1 MTMKKPLKGKVALVM
16 GVASEESIAWAIA
29 QELTRQGAR
38 VILGYQFRFHSRIM
52 QLAPTLPHLI
62 AFERCDIRNPE
73 EVAAFFAKVTV
84 PIDIVVHAIA
94 FAPKT
99 AFEGR
104 LVETTEEDFTT
115 ALVTSAH
122 SLATLMNAARGHM
135 PNGGSVIALS
145 YIGGVRVSA
154 KYKVMG
160 VAKAALEAYVRE
172 LAADL
177 GSDGIRVN
185 AISAGPIRT
194 IAASGLP
201 ELDLMLEYN
210 RKVSPMHRDV
220 TQEDVGACAAFLASD
235 GAQMITGQT
244 IYVDGG
250 LLDHRRPGCERGV
263 TLGVG
268 APEPVGR
275 HRSSSRGVSDLVG
288 QPGLTYT

>member
-1 MTMKKPLKGKVALVM
+1 MTIKKPLKGKVALVM

-29 QELTRQGAR
+29 KELTRQGAR

-62 AFERCDIRNPE
+62 AYERCDVTKPE
-73 EVAAFFAKVTV
+73 EIDAFFEKVTT
-84 PIDIVVHAIA
+84 PIDIVIHAIA

-99 AFEGR
+99 AFDGR
-104 LVETTEEDFTT
+104 VVETSTEDFTT

-122 SLATLMNAARGHM
+122 SLATLMNETHKHM

-177 GSDGIRVN
+177 GPEGIRVN

-210 RKVSPMHRDV
+210 RKVSPMRRDV
-220 TQEDVGACAAFLASD
+220 TQKDVGACAAFLASD
-235 GAQMITGQT
+235 GARMITGQT

-250 LLDHRRPGCERGV
+250 YSIIGV
-263 TLGVG
+263 PDVT
-268 APEPVGR
+268 AE
-275 HRSSSRGVSDLVG
+275 
-288 QPGLTYT
+288 

>member
-1 MTMKKPLKGKVALVM
+1 MTIKKPLKGKVAIVM

-29 QELTRQGAR
+29 QNLSKHGAQ

-52 QLAPTLPHLI
+52 QLAPQLPRLI
-62 AFERCDIRNPE
+62 GYYRCDVRDPQ
-73 EVAAFFAKVTV
+73 EVENFFNQIDV

-94 FAPKT
+94 FAPRS
-99 AFEGR
+99 AYEGR
-104 LVETTEEDFTT
+104 VVETSEEDFIT
-115 ALVTSAH
+115 AVTTSAH
-122 SLATLMNAARGHM
+122 SLATLMNAAHRHM

-172 LAADL
+172 LAVDL
-177 GSDGIRVN
+177 GPEGIRVN

-201 ELDLMLEYN
+201 ELDRMLEYN
-210 RKVSPMHRDV
+210 RKVSPMRRDV
-220 TQEDVGACAAFLASD
+220 TQEDVGNCAAFLASEE
-235 GAQMITGQT
+235 ARMITGQT

-250 LLDHRRPGCERGV
+250 YSIIGV
-263 TLGVG
+263 PDV
-268 APEPVGR
+268 
-275 HRSSSRGVSDLVG
+275 
-288 QPGLTYT
+288 

>member
-73 EVAAFFAKVTV
+73 EVATFFAKVTV

-104 LVETTEEDFTT
+104 LVETTEQDFTT

-122 SLATLMNAARGHM
+122 SLATLMNAARVHM

-177 GSDGIRVN
+177 GADGIRVN

-250 LLDHRRPGCERGV
+250 YSIIGV
-263 TLGVG
+263 PDVTG
-268 APEPVGR
+268 APGA
-275 HRSSSRGVSDLVG
+275 
-288 QPGLTYT
+288 

>member
-1 MTMKKPLKGKVALVM
+1 MTIKKPLKGKVALVM

-29 QELTRQGAR
+29 QELTRHGAR

-62 AFERCDIRNPE
+62 AYERCDIRNPA
-73 EVAAFFAKVTV
+73 EVEAFFAKITM

-94 FAPKT
+94 FAPRT

-104 LVETTEEDFTT
+104 VVETTEEDFTT

-122 SLATLMNAARGHM
+122 SMATLMNAARVHM
-135 PNGGSVIALS
+135 PNGGSAIALS

-177 GSDGIRVN
+177 GPEGIRVN

-210 RKVSPMHRDV
+210 RKVSPMRQDV
-220 TQEDVGACAAFLASD
+220 TQEDVGNCAAFLASD
-235 GAQMITGQT
+235 EARMITGQT

-250 LLDHRRPGCERGV
+250 YSIIGV
-263 TLGVG
+263 PFMDG
-268 APEPVGR
+268 
-275 HRSSSRGVSDLVG
+275 
-288 QPGLTYT
+288 

>member
-73 EVAAFFAKVTV
+73 EVTAFFAKVTV

-177 GSDGIRVN
+177 GPTG
-185 AISAGPIRT
+185 
-194 IAASGLP
+194 SG
-201 ELDLMLEYN
+201 
-210 RKVSPMHRDV
+210 
-220 TQEDVGACAAFLASD
+220 
-235 GAQMITGQT
+235 
-244 IYVDGG
+244 
-250 LLDHRRPGCERGV
+250 
-263 TLGVG
+263 
-268 APEPVGR
+268 
-275 HRSSSRGVSDLVG
+275 
-288 QPGLTYT
+288 